1 MQTDSVST
9 SAPFNSVHELNMK
22 KQQQRLLYVQFKN
35 KNLIKF
41 LQLCSTAVRTGDSLC
56 LAGSS

>member
-9 SAPFNSVHELNMK
+9 SAPFNSIHELNMK

-35 KNLIKF
+35 KNLITF
-41 LQLCSTAVRTGDSLC
+41 LQLCSTAVCTGDSLC